1 MSAGGRVERILAP
14 PQLRKEKWV
23 AREEEAQ
30 LAWTGVGKGEGR
42 AATRARRFG
51 HGLCPP
57 PPSRPPSPPSPLAW
71 LPSREPVGSWCPCPH
86 CRLPAGALTDESL
99 LLPWGRAKEVVEGGW
114 TLASGGR
121 GPFCPAGPPLP
132 ESPVPWACAT
142 AQGSQGHW
150 ADSPRARKSE
160 EGRIPVPPPSLTD
173 LERTLRLSGHENYHQ
188 A

>member
-1 MSAGGRVERILAP
+1 MP

-23 AREEEAQ
+23 AREKEAQ
-30 LAWTGVGKGEGR
+30 LARTGVGKGEGR
-42 AATRARRFG
+42 AANRARRFG

-71 LPSREPVGSWCPCPH
+71 LPSRESVGSWCPCPH

-99 LLPWGRAKEVVEGGW
+99 LLPWGRAKEGVEGGW

-121 GPFCPAGPPLP
+121 GPFCPAGPPSLSLQCP
-132 ESPVPWACAT
+132 GRAPQPKVSRVTGQT
-142 AQGSQGHW
+142 AHGPGSQ
-150 ADSPRARKSE
+150 

-173 LERTLRLSGHENYHQ
+173 LERTLRLSGHENCHQ